1 MTPTQGPRT
10 TADSA
15 LEGRMKMFA
24 KTKKDK
30 VKQLVKPYTSK
41 GAAPAAGKTGGTI
54 SGAIQRARQRLMK
67 K

>member
-1 MTPTQGPRT
+1 
-10 TADSA
+10 
-15 LEGRMKMFA
+15 MFA